1 MPWDCFCM
9 NCHGAIAGGMAD
21 GDEMDR
27 EMKDFSNSMKGKL
40 MKCSD
45 CKAIYDFDSWE
56 KLNEDEVKKSNKE
69 IIELCC
75 G

>member
-1 MPWDCFCM
+1 MY
-9 NCHGAIAGGMAD
+9 CHGAIAGGMVD
-21 GDEMDR
+21 GDEMEK
-27 EMKDFSNSMKGKL
+27 EMADFSDKMRGKL
-40 MKCSD
+40 MRCSD

-56 KLNEDEVKKSNKE
+56 KLNEDEARRSDKE